1 MRAEI
6 LCPNKIGP
14 YQLRGTIGSGAFAT
28 CKLAYRPDLDIYYA
42 CKIIARQRLDQLSDK
57 TRFEQEI
64 RIQQELRHPR
74 IVQLYDLYKDA
85 LNYYVLMEYCPNG
98 ELLSY
103 IVQRRRVPEN
113 EAKVFFKNIMD
124 GLLFIHSLGIAHRDL
139 KPENVL
145 LDLEGHAKISDF
157 GLGKY
162 VGCDGLT
169 STSCGSPCY
178 VAPEVLTE
186 KVYNAYKCDMWSCG
200 VILYVMVTGQIPW
213 ARRNHIELFE
223 QIKCCSYRI
232 PAFVSGDCA
241 ELIRGLMTLDPQ
253 KRLTIE
259 QVLAHPWM
267 VEAYESQIVW
277 KEVPIVSL
285 RRLDRFFDYDMSQE
299 NIKLAYRPSST
310 GKRRVTFQK
319 EERMIRD
326 RDEIQNTQERELTV
340 KASVTMYKGAG
351 SGVPECE
358 TAGPVQVETNWKD
371 VVRQMNRKPGRGKII
386 RPKMKAGPN
395 PLFM

>member
-1 MRAEI
+1 
-6 LCPNKIGP
+6 
-14 YQLRGTIGSGAFAT
+14 
-28 CKLAYRPDLDIYYA
+28 
-42 CKIIARQRLDQLSDK
+42 
-57 TRFEQEI
+57 
-64 RIQQELRHPR
+64 
-74 IVQLYDLYKDA
+74 
-85 LNYYVLMEYCPNG
+85 MEYCPNG

-103 IVQRRRVPEN
+103 IVQRRKVPES
-113 EAKVFFKNIMD
+113 EAKIFFKHIMD

-139 KPENVL
+139 KPENIL

-178 VAPEVLTE
+178 VAPEVFTQ
-186 KVYNAYKCDMWSCG
+186 KVYNAYKCDLWSCG
-200 VILYVMVTGQIPW
+200 VILYVMVTGLIPW
-213 ARRNHIELFE
+213 GRRNHIELFE
-223 QIKCCSYRI
+223 QIKSCSYRI
-232 PAFVSGDCA
+232 PPFVSGECA
-241 ELIRGLMTLDPQ
+241 ELIRGLMTLDTE

-267 VEAYESQIVW
+267 AEAYESQIVW
-277 KEVPIVSL
+277 NEVPIVSL
-285 RRLDRFFDYDMSQE
+285 RRLDRFFDYDMSEE

-326 RDEIQNTQERELTV
+326 RDEINNTQERELTV